1 MKGPDPRDWLWPDW
15 HPHERVRAVVTT
27 RLGEHSPPPW
37 QGFNLGLSCGDEPD
51 RVRRAR
57 SQVHRRLGTDH
68 PPVWLRQVHG
78 TTIVDAGA
86 ENREADGVCTDDTGW
101 PCAVL
106 TADCL
111 PVLLAR
117 RDGSAVGAF
126 HAGWRGLHGGILQHA
141 VARLAPAGEP
151 LAAWLGPAICRQCY
165 QVGDEVRR
173 AFLGWHTEAAGGFH
187 EDAEPGRWRMDLSGL
202 ATLALRE
209 AGVETIE
216 GGDRCTVCE
225 NHLFYSFRHEG
236 DTGRFASLVWL
247 EDR

>member
-1 MKGPDPRDWLWPDW
+1 MTGPDPGQWFWPDW

-27 RLGEHSPPPW
+27 RHGAYSPPPW
-37 QGFNLGLSCGDEPD
+37 QGFNLGLNCGDEAD

-57 SQVHRRLGTDH
+57 SHVHRQLATDH
-68 PPVWLRQVHG
+68 PPAWLQQVHG
-78 TTIVDAGA
+78 TAIVTAGA
-86 ENREADGVCTDDTGW
+86 DNMEADGVHTADTDW

-117 RDGSAVGAF
+117 RDGTGVGAF
-126 HAGWRGLHGGILQHA
+126 HAGWRGLHGGILQRA
-141 VARLAPAGEP
+141 VGTLSPAGEP

-165 QVGDEVRR
+165 QVGDEIRR
-173 AFLGWHTEAAGGFH
+173 AFLDWHGDAAAGFYR
-187 EDAEPGRWRMDLSGL
+187 DAEPGHWRMDLAGL
-202 ATLALRE
+202 ASLALRA
-209 AGVETIE
+209 AGVDDIQ

-236 DTGRFASLVWL
+236 RTGRFASLVWL
-247 EDR
+247 A